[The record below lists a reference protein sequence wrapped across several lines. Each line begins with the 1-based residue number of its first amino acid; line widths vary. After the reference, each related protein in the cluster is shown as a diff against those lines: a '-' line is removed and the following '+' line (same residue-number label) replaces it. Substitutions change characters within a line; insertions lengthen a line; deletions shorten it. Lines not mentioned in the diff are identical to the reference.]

1 MSQPSVIM
9 ALKTNTFV
17 VAFEF
22 GRYVLE
28 KYCDN
33 SYGQIVF
40 IYLNSSIF
48 ISP

>member
-28 KYCDN
+28 KYYVIIHMAKLIN
-33 SYGQIVF
+33 K
-40 IYLNSSIF
+40 
-48 ISP
+48 

>member
-22 GRYVLE
+22 SRYMLE
-28 KYCDN
+28 KYYVIIHMVKLF
-33 SYGQIVF
+33 SYT
-40 IYLNSSIF
+40 
-48 ISP
+48 

>member
-28 KYCDN
+28 KYYVIIHMVKLF
-33 SYGQIVF
+33 SYT
-40 IYLNSSIF
+40 
-48 ISP
+48 